1 MHNDHDGDRGDG
13 ISGIAPLAP
22 TDPPR
27 IGPYVLLGRLGSGG
41 MGRVYLARSA
51 GGRTVAVKV
60 VHEEHA
66 TNREFRARFRR
77 EVAAARRVGERF
89 TAPVL
94 EGDPDAP
101 RPWVATGYVPGP
113 SLEQVVREHGPL
125 PTASV
130 HELFDGLTRALRGI
144 HEAGI
149 VHRDLKPSNVLLT
162 IEGPRVIDFG
172 IARALQPSVESLLT
186 STGMV
191 IGSPGFMA
199 PEQVVG
205 EAVGPA
211 ADVFA
216 LGCVAM
222 YAATGRLPFGH
233 GAPNQHAVMFRIV
246 QSAPDLAA
254 VEDDA
259 LRALIAR
266 CLAKSPTDR
275 PTVADLLADP
285 ARARPAPGD
294 GAWLPPALVARLAQQ
309 AARLLDAEAP
319 GTPHAPAPGT
329 PDVPGAGT
337 PDVPGPPADAVPS
350 PGRPTVGLRPQ
361 AAEGAG
367 AAGGAGTA
375 GASGAAGV
383 AAGSVPYAASAAT
396 PAVDASEVADATEAS
411 DAAEASGASD
421 ASEASVAPPAPA
433 ATSAT
438 EGSGSTKEP
447 GSADE
452 PHPAKKPD
460 PANEPGRARD
470 SGSAKE
476 PDPAKPAP
484 EDRGADRVEDRPVAP
499 PASRPEGR
507 AAGRSARRP
516 EVSAPDPV
524 GTPAGGPAG
533 APARDRG
540 GPARRRRGWV
550 VATVVLAVIATASVA
565 ALLARGDG
573 ASDDQA
579 RGGTAAGPT
588 ASGTAAP
595 TPSASKAGDDAK
607 RDPKDAENAKGKG
620 KDEDKAGTDGED
632 DPSRDDADAK
642 NPAREG
648 GDAPAAGDDA
658 ADRPRGND
666 SAPDDADPP
675 ARENPGSGDA
685 QRPPSSRPT
694 SSGAVPQRYLGT
706 WERKNYAGPVS
717 QRMVVRQASPGQ
729 HVITLSYDGA
739 GHCASTATLVAMED
753 GGKRMSVGPTDVD
766 MGASNGYCPS
776 DSASSFAFGSDGK
789 LYRTVGFQQEMTPF
803 TRIG

>member
-1 MHNDHDGDRGDG
+1 MRDDHDGGRGDG
-13 ISGIAPLAP
+13 ISGIEPLAP

-27 IGPYVLLGRLGSGG
+27 VGPYVLLGRLGSGG

-66 TNREFRARFRR
+66 SNQEFRARFRR
-77 EVAAARRVGERF
+77 EVASARRVGERF

-113 SLEQVVREHGPL
+113 SLERVVREHGPL

-205 EAVGPA
+205 DAVGPA

-216 LGCVAM
+216 LGCVTM

-246 QSAPDLAA
+246 QSAPDLTA

-259 LRALIAR
+259 LGALIAR
-266 CLAKSPTDR
+266 CLAKSPADR

-285 ARARPAPGD
+285 ARARRTPGD

-319 GTPHAPAPGT
+319 DTPYVPAPDTPRASVPDAPHAS
-329 PDVPGAGT
+329 VPPSDA
-337 PDVPGPPADAVPS
+337 VPLADAVPS
-350 PGRPTVGLRPQ
+350 SDRATVGLLPK

-367 AAGGAGTA
+367 AAKAPEAPGTPEA
-375 GASGAAGV
+375 PETTPAPAE
-383 AAGSVPYAASAAT
+383 ASAA
-396 PAVDASEVADATEAS
+396 
-411 DAAEASGASD
+411 
-421 ASEASVAPPAPA
+421 
-433 ATSAT
+433 
-438 EGSGSTKEP
+438 EGSGSTNK
-447 GSADE
+447 
-452 PHPAKKPD
+452 PA
-460 PANEPGRARD
+460 
-470 SGSAKE
+470 S
-476 PDPAKPAP
+476 AKPAAEARVTDRP
-484 EDRGADRVEDRPVAP
+484 EDRPGGRPEDRPEAP
-499 PASRPEGR
+499 SAARSDGR
-507 AAGRSARRP
+507 AAGRSEGRP
-516 EVSAPDPV
+516 ESWPEGPASDPV
-524 GTPAGGPAG
+524 GSPPGATAGG
-533 APARDRG
+533 PARDRG
-540 GPARRRRGWV
+540 GRARRRGGWV
-550 VATVVLAVIATASVA
+550 IATVVLAVIATASVA
-565 ALLARGDG
+565 TLLARGGGD
-573 ASDDQA
+573 SDDRA
-579 RGGTAAGPT
+579 RGGTTAGPS
-588 ASGTAAP
+588 APGTAAP
-595 TPSASKAGDDAK
+595 TPSTGKAGDDAK
-607 RDPKDAENAKGKG
+607 RDPKDAGNAED
-620 KDEDKAGTDGED
+620 KDEKKAKDGED
-632 DPSRDDADAK
+632 DASRDETRAK
-642 NPAREG
+642 DPSREG
-648 GDAPAAGDDA
+648 GDAPADGGDA
-658 ADRPRGND
+658 ADKPSGND
-666 SAPDDADPP
+666 SADDDADPP
-675 ARENPGSGDA
+675 TKQKPGSGDA

-739 GHCASTATLVAMED
+739 GHCESTATLVAMED

-766 MGASNGYCPS
+766 TVASNGYCPS
-776 DSASSFAFGSDGK
+776 DNASSFAFGSDGK
-789 LYRTVGFQQEMTPF
+789 LYRTVGFQQDMTPF
-803 TRIG
+803 TRIR

>member
-1 MHNDHDGDRGDG
+1 MRDDHDGDRGDG
-13 ISGIAPLAP
+13 ISGMEPLAP

-41 MGRVYLARSA
+41 MGRVYMARSA

-66 TNREFRARFRR
+66 SNQEFRARFRR
-77 EVAAARRVGERF
+77 EVASARRVGERF

-113 SLEQVVREHGPL
+113 SLERVVREHGPL
-125 PTASV
+125 PMASV

-205 EAVGPA
+205 DAVGPA

-216 LGCVAM
+216 LGCVTM

-246 QSAPDLAA
+246 QSAPDLVA

-285 ARARPAPGD
+285 ARPRPTSGD

-319 GTPHAPAPGT
+319 DAPPHLAPGT
-329 PDVPGAGT
+329 PHTSA
-337 PDVPGPPADAVPS
+337 PDAPDDSAPPADAVPS
-350 PGRPTVGLRPQ
+350 PDRPTVGLLPK

-367 AAGGAGTA
+367 
-375 GASGAAGV
+375 V
-383 AAGSVPYAASAAT
+383 AKAPEA
-396 PAVDASEVADATEAS
+396 PDASEVT
-411 DAAEASGASD
+411 
-421 ASEASVAPPAPA
+421 PAPGSTP
-433 ATSAT
+433 ATRHAT
-438 EGSGSTKEP
+438 EGAGSTRESAP
-447 GSADE
+447 G
-452 PHPAKKPD
+452 KPTTE
-460 PANEPGRARD
+460 A
-470 SGSAKE
+470 
-476 PDPAKPAP
+476 
-484 EDRGADRVEDRPVAP
+484 RVEDRPGARPEVPSA
-499 PASRPEGR
+499 AGHPEGR
-507 AAGRSARRP
+507 AADRSGGRSQGRP
-516 EVSAPDPV
+516 EGPAPDPV
-524 GTPAGGPAG
+524 GSPAG
-533 APARDRG
+533 APAPGPARDRG
-540 GPARRRRGWV
+540 GRTRRRGGWV
-550 VATVVLAVIATASVA
+550 IATVVLAVIATASVA

-573 ASDDQA
+573 TSDDRA
-579 RGGTAAGPT
+579 RGSTTAGPS
-588 ASGTAAP
+588 ASGTTAP
-595 TPSASKAGDDAK
+595 TPSASKAGS
-607 RDPKDAENAKGKG
+607 DPKDAGNTQEKGGKKAK
-620 KDEDKAGTDGED
+620 DGED
-632 DPSRDDADAK
+632 DAGRYEERAKDPSRG
-642 NPAREG
+642 G
-648 GDAPAAGDDA
+648 GDAPAGDDA
-658 ADRPRGND
+658 GDKPRGND
-666 SAPDDADPP
+666 SAGGDADPP
-675 ARENPGSGDA
+675 AREKPGSGDA

-706 WERKNYAGPVS
+706 WERENYAGPVS

-729 HVITLSYDGA
+729 HVITLSYDGT

-753 GGKRMSVGPTDVD
+753 GSKRMSVGATDVD
-766 MGASNGYCPS
+766 TVASNGYCPS
-776 DSASSFAFGSDGK
+776 DGASSFAFGSDGK
-789 LYRTVGFQQEMTPF
+789 LYRTVGFQQDMTPF

>member
-13 ISGIAPLAP
+13 ISGIEPLAP

-27 IGPYVLLGRLGSGG
+27 VGPYVLLGRLGSGG

-66 TNREFRARFRR
+66 TNTEFRARFRR

-101 RPWVATGYVPGP
+101 HPWVATGYVPGP

-205 EAVGPA
+205 EAVGPS

-233 GAPNQHAVMFRIV
+233 GAPNPHAVMFRIV
-246 QSAPDLAA
+246 QSAPDLTA

-275 PTVADLLADP
+275 PTVAALLADP
-285 ARARPAPGD
+285 ARARRAPGD
-294 GAWLPPALVARLAQQ
+294 GAWLPPVLVARLAQQ

-319 GTPHAPAPGT
+319 GTPHHSAPGT

-350 PGRPTVGLRPQ
+350 PDRPTVGLHPQ
-361 AAEGAG
+361 
-367 AAGGAGTA
+367 AAGGAGAVKGAGTA
-375 GASGAAGV
+375 EI
-383 AAGSVPYAASAAT
+383 AAGSVPAGASAAT
-396 PAVDASEVADATEAS
+396 PAADASQVADATEAS
-411 DAAEASGASD
+411 GAAE

-433 ATSAT
+433 ATSAA
-438 EGSGSTKEP
+438 EGSGSTTEP

-452 PHPAKKPD
+452 PGP
-460 PANEPGRARD
+460 
-470 SGSAKE
+470 AKE
-476 PDPAKPAP
+476 PDPAAPAP
-484 EDRGADRVEDRPVAP
+484 EDRVEDRPAAP
-499 PASRPEGR
+499 PASHPEGH
-507 AAGRSARRP
+507 AASHSARRP
-516 EVSAPDPV
+516 KVSAPDPV
-524 GTPAGGPAG
+524 GTPAGGPAAG
-533 APARDRG
+533 PARDRG
-540 GPARRRRGWV
+540 GRERRRRGWV

-573 ASDDQA
+573 ASDDRA
-579 RGGTAAGPT
+579 RGGTAADPT

-595 TPSASKAGDDAK
+595 TPSVSTSGDDAK
-607 RDPKDAENAKGKG
+607 RDPKDAANAKGKG
-620 KDEDKAGTDGED
+620 EDKGEDKAAKGGED
-632 DPSRDDADAK
+632 DPGRDDADAK

-648 GDAPAAGDDA
+648 GDAPAADDDA

-675 ARENPGSGDA
+675 AREKPGSGDA

-739 GHCASTATLVAMED
+739 GHCTSTATLVAMED

-766 MGASNGYCPS
+766 TVASNGYCPS
-776 DSASSFAFGSDGK
+776 DNASSFAFGSDGK
-789 LYRTVGFQQEMTPF
+789 LYRTVGFQQDMTPF

>member
-13 ISGIAPLAP
+13 ISGIEPLAP
-22 TDPPR
+22 IDPPR
-27 IGPYVLLGRLGSGG
+27 VGPYVLLGRLGSGG

-66 TNREFRARFRR
+66 TNSEFRARFRR

-246 QSAPDLAA
+246 QSAPDLTA

-285 ARARPAPGD
+285 ARARRTPGD

-319 GTPHAPAPGT
+319 GTPHHPAPGT
-329 PDVPGAGT
+329 PDVPA
-337 PDVPGPPADAVPS
+337 PPADAVPS
-350 PGRPTVGLRPQ
+350 PDRPTVGLLPR
-361 AAEGAG
+361 AAEGAEAAEG
-367 AAGGAGTA
+367 TEGAKAAGV
-375 GASGAAGV
+375 SGAAGV
-383 AAGSVPYAASAAT
+383 AAGSAPSTASAAT
-396 PAVDASEVADATEAS
+396 PA
-411 DAAEASGASD
+411 AEASEASD
-421 ASEASVAPPAPA
+421 ASEAS
-433 ATSAT
+433 
-438 EGSGSTKEP
+438 EGSGSTNEPGPAKEP
-447 GSADE
+447 GPTD
-452 PHPAKKPD
+452 
-460 PANEPGRARD
+460 
-470 SGSAKE
+470 
-476 PDPAKPAP
+476 PAP
-484 EDRGADRVEDRPVAP
+484 EDRVADRPEAP
-499 PASRPEGR
+499 SASRPEDR
-507 AAGRSARRP
+507 AASRSASRP

-524 GTPAGGPAG
+524 GSPAAGPAG

-540 GPARRRRGWV
+540 GRARRRGGWV

-588 ASGTAAP
+588 ASGAAAP
-595 TPSASKAGDDAK
+595 TPSASKATDDAK
-607 RDPKDAENAKGKG
+607 REPKDAENAKGKG
-620 KDEDKAGTDGED
+620 EDKARKDGEG
-632 DPSRDDADAK
+632 DPSRDDADAR
-642 NPAREG
+642 NPARED
-648 GDAPAAGDDA
+648 GDAPAGDDT

-675 ARENPGSGDA
+675 AREKPGSGDA

-739 GHCASTATLVAMED
+739 GHCSSTATLVAMED

-766 MGASNGYCPS
+766 TVASNGYCPS
-776 DSASSFAFGSDGK
+776 DNASSFAFGSDGK
-789 LYRTVGFQQEMTPF
+789 LYRTVGFQQDMTPF

>member
-13 ISGIAPLAP
+13 ISGIEPLAP

-27 IGPYVLLGRLGSGG
+27 VGPYVLLGRLGSGG

-205 EAVGPA
+205 EAVGPS

-246 QSAPDLAA
+246 QSAPDLTA

-266 CLAKSPTDR
+266 CLAKPPTDR
-275 PTVADLLADP
+275 PSVAALLADP
-285 ARARPAPGD
+285 ARARRTPGD

-319 GTPHAPAPGT
+319 EAPEAPQHRAPG
-329 PDVPGAGT
+329 P
-337 PDVPGPPADAVPS
+337 PDVPGPPADAAPS
-350 PGRPTVGLRPQ
+350 PDRPTVGLRPQ

-367 AAGGAGTA
+367 AAGGAEGAEGAKATGAANAA
-375 GASGAAGV
+375 GA
-383 AAGSVPYAASAAT
+383 AAGSVPSAASAAT
-396 PAVDASEVADATEAS
+396 PVVDAPEVSDATEAS
-411 DAAEASGASD
+411 DASA
-421 ASEASVAPPAPA
+421 APETSAPTPAPA
-433 ATSAT
+433 ATSA
-438 EGSGSTKEP
+438 
-447 GSADE
+447 
-452 PHPAKKPD
+452 AK
-460 PANEPGRARD
+460 G

-476 PDPAKPAP
+476 PGSAQESGPSKGTP
-484 EDRGADRVEDRPVAP
+484 EDRVEDRPAAP
-499 PASRPEGR
+499 PASHPEGR
-507 AAGRSARRP
+507 AAGHSARRP
-516 EVSAPDPV
+516 EASAPDPV
-524 GTPAGGPAG
+524 GSPAGGPAG
-533 APARDRG
+533 GPARGRG
-540 GPARRRRGWV
+540 GRERRRRGWV

-595 TPSASKAGDDAK
+595 TPSASTSGDDAK
-607 RDPKDAENAKGKG
+607 RDPKDAENAEGKG
-620 KDEDKAGTDGED
+620 EDKARKDGRDGRDGRD
-632 DPSRDDADAK
+632 DLSRDDADAK
-642 NPAREG
+642 NPARED

-675 ARENPGSGDA
+675 AREKPGSGDA

-694 SSGAVPQRYLGT
+694 SSGTVPQRYLGT

-739 GHCASTATLVAMED
+739 GHCKSTATLVAMED

-766 MGASNGYCPS
+766 TVASNGYCPS
-776 DSASSFAFGSDGK
+776 DNASSFAFGSDGK

>member
-205 EAVGPA
+205 EAVGPS

-246 QSAPDLAA
+246 QSAPDLTA

-319 GTPHAPAPGT
+319 DTPRHPA
-329 PDVPGAGT
+329 
-337 PDVPGPPADAVPS
+337 

-367 AAGGAGTA
+367 AAGGAGAPGGSGVA
-375 GASGAAGV
+375 GD
-383 AAGSVPYAASAAT
+383 AAGSVPSAASAAT
-396 PAVDASEVADATEAS
+396 PAVDASEVAGATAAAN
-411 DAAEASGASD
+411 AAEAAGASD
-421 ASEASVAPPAPA
+421 APEASVAPPAPA

-438 EGSGSTKEP
+438 EGSGSTKER

-452 PHPAKKPD
+452 PHPAKEPD
-460 PANEPGRARD
+460 PANEPGRARN

-484 EDRGADRVEDRPVAP
+484 EDRVEDRPAAP
-499 PASRPEGR
+499 PASHPEGR

-516 EVSAPDPV
+516 EVSAPDPA

-533 APARDRG
+533 RGAGGRG

-573 ASDDQA
+573 ASDDPT

-588 ASGTAAP
+588 ASGAPAP

-607 RDPKDAENAKGKG
+607 RDPKEAENAKGKG
-620 KDEDKAGTDGED
+620 KDEDKAGKEGKD
-632 DPSRDDADAK
+632 DPGRDDADAK

-648 GDAPAAGDDA
+648 GDAPAGDDA

-675 ARENPGSGDA
+675 AKEKPGSGDA

-717 QRMVVRQASPGQ
+717 QQMVVRQASPGQ

-753 GGKRMSVGPTDVD
+753 GGKRMSVGPTNVD
-766 MGASNGYCPS
+766 TGASNGYCPS
-776 DSASSFAFGSDGK
+776 DNASSFAFGSDGK

>member
-13 ISGIAPLAP
+13 ISGIEPLAP

-27 IGPYVLLGRLGSGG
+27 VGPYVLLGRLGSGG

-172 IARALQPSVESLLT
+172 IARALQPSVESLPT

-205 EAVGPA
+205 EAVGPS

-233 GAPNQHAVMFRIV
+233 GAPNPHAVMFRIV
-246 QSAPDLAA
+246 QSAPDLTA

-275 PTVADLLADP
+275 PTVAALLADP
-285 ARARPAPGD
+285 ARARRAPGD

-319 GTPHAPAPGT
+319 GTPHHPAPGT
-329 PDVPGAGT
+329 PEVPGAGT
-337 PDVPGPPADAVPS
+337 LDVPGPPADAVPS
-350 PGRPTVGLRPQ
+350 PDRPTVGLRPQ

-367 AAGGAGTA
+367 AVKGAGTA
-375 GASGAAGV
+375 EI
-383 AAGSVPYAASAAT
+383 AAGSVPAGASLTT
-396 PAVDASEVADATEAS
+396 PAADASEVADATEAP
-411 DAAEASGASD
+411 DATETPGAAEAA
-421 ASEASVAPPAPA
+421 EASVAPPAPA
-433 ATSAT
+433 ATSAA
-438 EGSGSTKEP
+438 EGSGLTTEP

-452 PHPAKKPD
+452 PGP
-460 PANEPGRARD
+460 
-470 SGSAKE
+470 AKE
-476 PDPAKPAP
+476 PDPAAPAP
-484 EDRGADRVEDRPVAP
+484 EDRVEDRPAGP
-499 PASRPEGR
+499 PASHPEGR
-507 AAGRSARRP
+507 AASHSARRP

-524 GTPAGGPAG
+524 GTPAGGPA
-533 APARDRG
+533 RDRG
-540 GPARRRRGWV
+540 GRERRRRGWV

-573 ASDDQA
+573 ASDDRA

-595 TPSASKAGDDAK
+595 TPSASTSGDDAK
-607 RDPKDAENAKGKG
+607 RDPKDAENAKGKDKG
-620 KDEDKAGTDGED
+620 EDKAAKGGEH
-632 DPSRDDADAK
+632 DPGRDDADAK

-675 ARENPGSGDA
+675 AREKPGSGDA

-739 GHCASTATLVAMED
+739 GHCTSTATLVAMED

-766 MGASNGYCPS
+766 TVASNGYCPS
-776 DSASSFAFGSDGK
+776 DNASSFAFGSDGK
-789 LYRTVGFQQEMTPF
+789 LYRTVGFQQDMTPF